1 MALLILA
8 RCCLTASS
16 PVLSKPPQQTDSEGS
31 WQISAQESGTNT
43 LRLSVFEWRGW
54 CGAGW
59 VIICAHTPWG
69 ICLMVLIG
77 SVMVLIGR
85 EEVGWYTG
93 SGGQG
98 QKDLQAQPLLR
109 LPLLGLPHREG
120 FLSGM

>member
-77 SVMVLIGR
+77 RVIVLIGR
-85 EEVGWYTG
+85 EEVGWYTWEWWSRAGG
-93 SGGQG
+93 SPGP
-98 QKDLQAQPLLR
+98 APLAA
-109 LPLLGLPHREG
+109 PSAGTA
-120 FLSGM
+120 S